1 MSRVAA
7 LLMSLF
13 FVACGRGGYV
23 DMQPVSPYSWSKP
36 VSIIVENDNTERVVD
51 IAVAL
56 RYNDNL
62 ESDTLSVTLQ
72 TSLPDARQVREELL
86 LHLNREYSAAAVTAS
101 ETVPYRTN
109 CTLNQSGYYIFTIT
123 PSRAVKGVEA
133 VGIELVE
140 NGKR

>member
-1 MSRVAA
+1 MLRVAV
-7 LLMSLF
+7 LLLSLL
-13 FVACGRGGYV
+13 FVACGNGSYV

-56 RYNDNL
+56 RYNSNF
-62 ESDTLSVTLQ
+62 ESDTLSVAVQ
-72 TSLPDARQVREELL
+72 TSLPDARQAKERVLL
-86 LHLNREYSAAAVTAS
+86 RLDKKYSAAAVTSS
-101 ETVPYRTN
+101 EAVPYRTN

-123 PSRAVKGVEA
+123 PCRTVEGIEA